1 MKVTNYAESAFKG
14 YLVPLEALEKA
25 FREAGVDITFRGIYT
40 GNGGK
45 RVEILRHS
53 LSDRVV
59 SIEGDNPAQAV
70 KDIASAV
77 KL

>member
-1 MKVTNYAESAFKG
+1 MKVSNYAESAFKDF
-14 YLVPLEALEKA
+14 LTPLEALEKA

-45 RVEILRHS
+45 RVEILRYG

-59 SIEGDNPAQAV
+59 SIEGDNPAQAI
-70 KDIASAV
+70 KDVAGAIR
-77 KL
+77 L